1 MKKALI
7 AVSSVLAIAL
17 TAGAALAEYK
27 PKLSFALSDTKT
39 KANPEIN
46 IKVSQE
52 AGEEELGHVTL
63 TIPKGFN
70 IPSDEDVAGGSLLGT
85 ADLAIDAGP
94 GCHPSAGGAPLKA
107 ALPFNDRQIY
117 EQDRDDEQADE
128 GVHAVWVVDLKPVTT
143 IPLEVTGSIKKGWK
157 LDGDIPANDF
167 TCPPLTFDGTIFS
180 QTETRVPTDPREPG
194 GEAGVPIVTNPK
206 KPGSYVFGGQ
216 LFSAQSSAV
225 VTVKQVVKI
234 TK

>member
-7 AVSSVLAIAL
+7 AVSSLVVLAL
-17 TAGAALAEYK
+17 TAGAALAEYQ
-27 PKLSFALSDTKT
+27 PKLSFALSDTKA
-39 KANPEIN
+39 KGNPEIN

-52 AGEEELGHVTL
+52 AGEEELGHITL

-70 IPSDEDVAGGSLLGT
+70 LPSDEQIEDGDILGT

-94 GCHPSAGGAPLKA
+94 GCHPSAGGAPLKTSI
-107 ALPFNDRQIY
+107 PFDGKDIY
-117 EQDRDDEQADE
+117 EQDRSDDQADG
-128 GVHAVWVVDLKPVTT
+128 GVHAVWVVDLQPVTS
-143 IPLEVTGSIKKGWK
+143 IPLEITGSAKKGWK

-167 TCPPLTFDGTIFS
+167 TCPPLSFDGTIFS
-180 QTETRVPTDPREPG
+180 KSEG
-194 GEAGVPIVTNPK
+194 GVTLLTNPK
-206 KPGSYVFGGQ
+206 KPGKYVFGGS
-216 LFSAQSSAV
+216 LYSAQSPEV

>member
-1 MKKALI
+1 MKKVLI
-7 AVSSVLAIAL
+7 AVSSLMVLAL
-17 TAGAALAEYK
+17 TASAALAEYA
-27 PKLSFALSDTKT
+27 PKLTFGLSDTK
-39 KANPEIN
+39 ALGNPEIS

-70 IPSDEDVAGGSLLGT
+70 LPTDEAVEDGDVLGT

-107 ALPFNDRQIY
+107 SLPFSDKQIIEVDRT
-117 EQDRDDEQADE
+117 DDQADA
-128 GVHAVWVVDLKPVTT
+128 GIHAVWKVDLEPVTR
-143 IPLEVTGSIKKGWK
+143 IFLEVTGSVTKGWK

-167 TCPPLTFDGTIFS
+167 TCPPLSFDGTIFS
-180 QTETRVPTDPREPG
+180 KSEG
-194 GEAGVPIVTNPK
+194 GVPILTNPK
-206 KPGSYVFGGQ
+206 KPGKYVFGGS
-216 LFSAQSSAV
+216 LFSAQSPAV
-225 VTVKQVVKI
+225 VTVKQPITI

>member
-7 AVSSVLAIAL
+7 AVSSMVAIAL
-17 TAGAALAEYK
+17 TAGAALAEYN
-27 PKLSFALSDTKT
+27 PKLTFALSDTKV

-52 AGEEELGHVTL
+52 EGEEELGHVTL

-70 IPSDEDVAGGSLLGT
+70 LPSDEEIEGGDVLGT
-85 ADLAIDAGP
+85 ADLSIAAGP
-94 GCHPSAGGAPLKA
+94 ACRPDGASAIPVAVEV
-107 ALPFNDRQIY
+107 PFNAKQIVEADRT
-117 EQDRDDEQADE
+117 DDQADA
-128 GVHAVWVVDLKPVTT
+128 GVHAVWVVDLFPVTT

-157 LDGDIPANDF
+157 LDGDIPANDN
-167 TCPPLTFDGTIFS
+167 TCPPLNFDGTIFS
-180 QTETRVPTDPREPG
+180 QSEG
-194 GEAGVPIVTNPK
+194 GVPIVTNPA
-206 KPGSYVFGGQ
+206 KPGKYVFGGS
-216 LFSAQSSAV
+216 LFSATSPDV